1 MESGSDYGT
10 GDFCEK
16 DCVHAQGTHR
26 EVGGVS
32 AKTTDRVTK
41 NSGKMGTGTSANIM
55 GCQQQYNNCTPQ
67 PMWYKLCFLKPT
79 SNMNNCTPQPMWYK
93 LCFLKPTS
101 NMNSRGLTS
110 YFG

>member
-1 MESGSDYGT
+1 LGPAGVAQLLCGDQEQFKRMESGSDYGT

-79 SNMNNCTPQPMWYK
+79 SNMN
-93 LCFLKPTS
+93 
-101 NMNSRGLTS
+101 SRGQTS